1 MRALRKIIAE
11 VLSLPEHLVIEDRL
25 VEGFTK
31 GESGFVVVSKL
42 QSKEVGMAE
51 LDFDG
56 DKEQET
62 ITTTAETLVQ
72 VSAYGNNSLALIE
85 KLRSLLQ
92 STYAQEKL
100 KKIKVGLITLSD
112 VKNLTFSFAAGYE
125 ERANLDLL
133 LSHEITIQ
141 AQQLVI
147 KHVDVE
153 VHHEH
158 EHEGNNT

>member
-1 MRALRKIIAE
+1 M
-11 VLSLPEHLVIEDRL
+11 SLPEHLVIEDRL

-31 GESGFVVVSKL
+31 SESGFVVVSKL
-42 QSKEVGMAE
+42 QSKEFGITE
-51 LDFDG
+51 LEFDG

-62 ITTTAETLVQ
+62 ITTTTETLVQ

-133 LSHEITIQ
+133 LSHEIIIQ
-141 AQQLVI
+141 TQQLKI
-147 KHVDVE
+147 KRVDVD
-153 VHHEH
+153 VHN

>member
-1 MRALRKIIAE
+1 M
-11 VLSLPEHLVIEDRL
+11 SLPEHLVIEDRL

-85 KLRSLLQ
+85 KLRSL
-92 STYAQEKL
+92 
-100 KKIKVGLITLSD
+100 
-112 VKNLTFSFAAGYE
+112 
-125 ERANLDLL
+125 
-133 LSHEITIQ
+133 
-141 AQQLVI
+141 
-147 KHVDVE
+147 
-153 VHHEH
+153 
-158 EHEGNNT
+158 